1 MGGRPRSFDEGVVLD
16 RAMELFW
23 RDGYSRT
30 SLQALLKHMGI
41 SRQSLYNAFG
51 DKHRLF
57 LAALDRYIECQ
68 GTHRLAALEAPEAGF
83 AAIRNF
89 FEAVGDDPQSSCG
102 QLKGCMVSKACMDL
116 HGTHPDVRQRIQS
129 HFERTVRAFRH
140 ALNNAVDAGEIETL
154 DTLAVARHLTATLN
168 GMTVMHK
175 GGMPRED
182 LNDVVRVALSVIW
195 VRVPSPER

>member
-30 SLQALLKHMGI
+30 SLQALLEHMGI

-57 LAALDRYIECQ
+57 LAALDRYIECRAA
-68 GTHRLAALEAPEAGF
+68 HKLAPLETPDAGF
-83 AAIRNF
+83 ATIRSF
-89 FEAVGDDPQSSCG
+89 FEALGEEAQSSCG
-102 QLKGCMVSKACMDL
+102 QLKGCMVSRACMDL
-116 HGTHPDVRQRIQS
+116 HGAHPDVKKRIQH

-140 ALNNAVDAGEIETL
+140 ALENAVRAEEIESL

-168 GMTVMHK
+168 GMAVMHK

-182 LNDVVRVALSVIW
+182 LNDVIRVALSVIW
-195 VRVPSPER
+195 VRSPSLPR